1 MPKIR
6 LEAVDYLYR
15 KPIVINLFH
24 SIDDLKDGQHFIT
37 VERNK
42 IAYESPDECYIA
54 LNYGDNNITY
64 ADLRYCQHI
73 KFCDLIDEDLALFYD
88 PTIRTV
94 ESLLAS
100 FKQNHEG
107 FNEREIVT
115 IVHLVAN
122 IDRPTSIELEFRH

>member
-6 LEAVDYLYR
+6 LQAVDDLHR
-15 KPIVINLFH
+15 KPQVINLFH
-24 SIDDLKDGQHFIT
+24 SIDALKDGQHFIA

-42 IAYESPDECYIA
+42 IAYGSPDEYYIM

-73 KFCDLIDEDLALFYD
+73 KFCDLTDEDLALFYD

-100 FKQNHEG
+100 FKQNHIG
-107 FNEREIVT
+107 FDEREIVT
-115 IVHLVAN
+115 IVHLVAD
-122 IDRPTSIELEFRH
+122 IDRITSIELEV